1 MRKVNYNFKKSNICI
16 YVSSRLSKN
25 PKVFLHGFTGS
36 YKSWYDITK
45 KIKDYILI
53 DIPGHGNSYF
63 IDSASEYNFSD
74 WVNDFAYIIKD
85 LNINRVKLIGYS
97 LGARLSIVFA
107 STTPELINS
116 LILESSGYGLDNKE
130 ERDDR
135 YQKDI
140 KLANLIEKDF
150 DKFLVKWEEN
160 PLFKNQKNRNPVAY
174 QKQKAIRIKQKPN
187 QLSRA
192 LKSFSQG
199 KMKSYLKNFKKFDFP
214 IVLINGDE
222 DKKYITLSEVMF
234 HECKNINHYIISKSG
249 HNVHLENSENFL
261 KVLMRHD

>member
-1 MRKVNYNFKKSNICI
+1 MRKVNYKFKKSNICI

-63 IDSASEYNFSD
+63 VDSASEYNFSD

-107 STTPELINS
+107 SATPKLINS
-116 LILESSGYGLDNKE
+116 LILESSGYGLDNKK

-140 KLANLIEKDF
+140 KFANLIEKDF
-150 DKFLVKWEEN
+150 DKFLVEWDKN
-160 PLFKNQKNRNPVAY
+160 SIFKNQKNRNLIGY

-199 KMKSYLKNFKKFDFP
+199 KMNSHLKNFKKFDFP
-214 IVLINGDE
+214 VVLINGVE
-222 DKKYITLSEVMF
+222 DKKYIAFSEVMF
-234 HECKNINHYIISKSG
+234 DECKNTNHYIISKSG
-249 HNVHLENSENFL
+249 HNVHLENPENFL
-261 KVLMRHD
+261 KVLIRHD